1 MVAGRQ
7 NRRRGLWVGAVI
19 GLILVFVGV
28 MWSTGVFDPGER
40 EERQAASW
48 LARQPAQ
55 VPGRLI
61 SEEDVPAAGLARVM
75 IRPDSGWLPAHRWL
89 WDHVPKGLRS
99 SIALPRPHDS
109 RWNGIF
115 ARAWLER
122 HQQRNQALPVLLAA
136 ATDSTRANHA
146 AVMSCLESFG
156 TLDPWTNGDLHLRM
170 VEEGIAGLQDP
181 NPEVRLRMLLRF
193 ASAWPGD
200 RTLQRRLDALQKE
213 ARGRGILV
221 TPPVNRGTV
230 STN

>member
-1 MVAGRQ
+1 M
-7 NRRRGLWVGAVI
+7 I
-19 GLILVFVGV
+19 GSILVFIGV
-28 MWSTGVFDPGER
+28 IWSTGVFDPGER

-61 SEEDVPAAGLARVM
+61 STDDVPAAGLARVM

-99 SIALPRPHDS
+99 AVALPRPHDS

-122 HQQRNQALPVLLAA
+122 HQQRNQVLPVLLAA
-136 ATDSTRANHA
+136 ATDPTRANHA
-146 AVMSCLESFG
+146 AIMLCLASFG

-170 VEEGIAGLQDP
+170 VDEGIAGLQDP

-193 ASAWPGD
+193 ASAWPDD
-200 RTLQRRLDALQKE
+200 RTLRRRLDALQQE
-213 ARGRGILV
+213 ARGREILV

-230 STN
+230 PTN